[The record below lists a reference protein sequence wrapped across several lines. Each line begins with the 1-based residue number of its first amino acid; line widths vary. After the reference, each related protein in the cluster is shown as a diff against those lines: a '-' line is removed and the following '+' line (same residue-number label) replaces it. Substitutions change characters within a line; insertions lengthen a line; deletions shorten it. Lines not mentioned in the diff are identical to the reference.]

1 MLKAEPMV
9 RSDSR
14 GGTGKGRHPVAGFVV
29 AVACSIALQAVA
41 AAQDVS
47 SLKKHN
53 VKQPI
58 DISADSLEVK
68 TKDNT
73 AVFQGNVEA
82 VQDDLKLMAER
93 LTVYYRTS
101 NKADTADDKP
111 AAITR
116 IDASGDV
123 KLSSA
128 SEAVSS
134 NWGVYDLDTRII
146 TLGGAV
152 VLSRGNTTIRGDRL
166 QLDLETGLTRIEGA
180 EADGAGN
187 EGGRVKGSFVPPA
200 KNN

>member
-1 MLKAEPMV
+1 MAEPMV
-9 RSDSR
+9 MSGVTRI
-14 GGTGKGRHPVAGFVV
+14 TGQVGHVVAGAML
-29 AVACSIALQAVA
+29 AVACSVALLAVA
-41 AAQDVS
+41 AAQDIS

-101 NKADTADDKP
+101 NKVDTAEDKP

-116 IDASGDV
+116 IDASGEV

-180 EADGAGN
+180 EADSAGK
-187 EGGRVKGSFVPPA
+187 EGGRVKGSFVPPT